1 MMNRIFA
8 VKSVV
13 RLVLYSAMWLLV
25 AVVHY
30 RSGGHYLP
38 IGVEAQSPSGR
49 IAAAWVI
56 SPFGG
61 VRQLSENPH
70 RPGVFYMKDDFYGP
84 VQQIAV
90 DGPADVRPRIKLGQS
105 YIGLTSTI
113 VRMSEVTPGTPSPT
127 GLPAKARLFA
137 PELRSSL
144 LSTTAGRTI
153 NWDGDLNFVCVTL
166 LQSLFMIVVFEIC
179 LMCSCSLRGHETAC
193 PGISGQSVCGAVFG
207 LIAVSALLIL
217 GHQLSA
223 LFWRLAGGINS
234 TEQSIA
240 LLLLLIGA
248 FVLTHFAGAT
258 QSPAKTG
265 SGSLWL
271 ILIVGVFVVLKIVV
285 SGALPLYQTGDYAL
299 YHRMGQQILDGE
311 WRQANSGTVFDPIY
325 IERSMMYGTPA
336 AIFERLLPHG
346 DILLHYLVT
355 GITTLLLYR
364 TIYRSS
370 GRKAAVIA
378 ALGLN
383 LYPDVLFG
391 SHLCRHENPFLLY
404 LVVFGLLISRLSS
417 AISAVAGREAG
428 AIRLILY
435 TVGTGILCAI
445 LELQRR
451 HGIFAAAAVALSVTL
466 LPQLRTEGIAAS
478 CRFRRLATGWA
489 VAILS
494 FVVSLQVSANV
505 RSYIDLRCGG
515 LNHTEVKDW
524 LCASETATSS
534 TGADMWIWLTHYVPG
549 IPAQERSAFNLR
561 KLAYEKLSSERA
573 LLGHIL
579 RKNGHLG
586 DVLCAV
592 RMSGGIQQYEH
603 WPVLYFNPFVSMKIC
618 WARAFSILLAGLAIT
633 RLLHLRCLPMH
644 CIEFIWWI
652 YGLVLVVA
660 ILLFGEAEEQYDIC
674 LALPMAVSAARL
686 LCSLSAGRVGNAAGR
701 IAGMINARNHPLFSG
716 AVLLCC
722 LIAMF
727 SAVAFLAGGLNRLQF
742 VAPVEAVTVSAGDT
756 GFFERNSLC
765 LRAEGAANSTVAS
778 SIGTSFRRRDFA
790 EGRLRCLLT
799 RDYRRGG
806 QIPSGGDNAAV
817 CFRCLVNGALV
828 AEGQLAELETAR
840 WLDVALPNS
849 ADDVHFALE
858 LLPEGESADSAT
870 QIEVIAAE
878 YFH

>member
-1 MMNRIFA
+1 MMNRRFA
-8 VKSVV
+8 VRPVV
-13 RLVLYSAMWLLV
+13 RLVLYIAMWLLV
-25 AVVHY
+25 AVVRY

-38 IGVEAQSPSGR
+38 IGVESQSPSGR
-49 IAAAWVI
+49 IAAAWII

-90 DGPADVRPRIKLGQS
+90 DGTADVRPRIKLGQS

-113 VRMSEVTPGTPSPT
+113 VRISEVTSGTPSPA
-127 GLPAKARLFA
+127 GLPASARLFA

-153 NWDGDLNFVCVTL
+153 NWDGDLSFVCVTL
-166 LQSLFMIVVFEIC
+166 LQSLFIIVVFEIC
-179 LMCSCSLRGHETAC
+179 LMCSCSLRGHESAC
-193 PGISGQSVCGAVFG
+193 PGTSGQSVCGAVFG
-207 LIAVSALLIL
+207 LLAVSALLIL
-217 GHQLSA
+217 GHQITVLY
-223 LFWRLAGGINS
+223 WRLTAGINS
-234 TEQSIA
+234 IEQSIA

-248 FVLTHFAGAT
+248 FVLTHFAGAP
-258 QSPAKTG
+258 QSPAKTR
-265 SGSLWL
+265 SASFWL
-271 ILIVGVFVVLKIVV
+271 ILMVGGFIVLKFVV
-285 SGALPLYQTGDYAL
+285 SGSMPLYQTGDYAL

-311 WRQANSGTVFDPIY
+311 WRQANSGTVFDPLY

-336 AIFERLLPHG
+336 AICERLLPHG
-346 DILLHYLVT
+346 DMLLHYLVT

-364 TIYRSS
+364 TVYRFS
-370 GRKAAVIA
+370 GVKAAVIS

-404 LVVFGLLISRLSS
+404 LVVFGLLVSRLSS
-417 AISAVAGREAG
+417 AISAVAGRESG
-428 AIRLILY
+428 AVRLILY

-466 LPQLRTEGIAAS
+466 LPQLQMDGIAAS
-478 CRFRRLATGWA
+478 CRVRRLTIGWA
-489 VAILS
+489 VAVMS

-505 RSYIDLRCGG
+505 RSYIDLSCGG
-515 LNHTEVKDW
+515 LNRTEVQDW

-534 TGADMWIWLTHYVPG
+534 TGRDMWVWLTHYVPG

-561 KLAYEKLSSERA
+561 KLAYEKLGSERA
-573 LLGHIL
+573 MLGHIL
-579 RKNGHLG
+579 RKNSVLG

-592 RMSGGIQQYEH
+592 RMSGGVQQYEH
-603 WPVLYFNPFVSMKIC
+603 WPTLYFNPFVSMKIC
-618 WARAFSILLAGLAIT
+618 WARAFSILLVGLAIT

-644 CIEFIWWI
+644 CIESIWWI
-652 YGLVLVVA
+652 YGMVLVVA

-674 LALPMAVSAARL
+674 LVLPMAVSAARL
-686 LCSLSAGRVGNAAGR
+686 LCSLAAGR
-701 IAGMINARNHPLFSG
+701 AGNGAGRFAELNNETSHPLFSG
-716 AVLLCC
+716 VVLLCC
-722 LIAMF
+722 LTAMF
-727 SAVAFLAGGLNRLQF
+727 SVVSFLVGGLNRLQF
-742 VAPVEAVTVSAGDT
+742 VAPAEAVTVSTGDT
-756 GFFERNSLC
+756 GFFERNSLF
-765 LRAEGAANSTVAS
+765 LRADGAANATVVS
-778 SIGTSFRRRDFA
+778 SISTSFRRRDFT

-817 CFRCLVNGALV
+817 RFRCLVNGVRV

-840 WLDVALPNS
+840 WLDITLPES

-858 LLPEGESADSAT
+858 LLPKGESADSAT
-870 QIEVIAAE
+870 QIAVIAAE